1 MIFKLKIKLL
11 KFLNK
16 ILNQFNVNLDLSV
29 KKKKLIK
36 LLNKLKPHDL
46 GYDLIR
52 IGSENDGGYLVPN
65 ILNEIKVC
73 FSPGTGNNTQ
83 FEKDLI
89 NRNIKTFLAD
99 GTINEKDIQLDNFHF
114 TKKNLAS
121 YDSEKTITLENWVN
135 DNAKD
140 STNLL
145 LQMDIE
151 SSEYEVVHATSEEC
165 LKKFKIIVIEFHYI
179 EKINNHYFYENFN
192 NTINKLLL
200 NFEIS
205 HIHANNCQGTY
216 SINGIILPTAIEV
229 TFLRKDLCRYKKNI
243 NFFPHKLDQR
253 NIINL
258 PDVSLPKEIINY

>member
-1 MIFKLKIKLL
+1 MIFKLKVNLI

-16 ILNQFNVNLDLSV
+16 LLNLINLNIDLSI
-29 KKKKLIK
+29 KKNQIIK
-36 LLNKLKPHDL
+36 VLNKLKPYDL

-52 IGSENDGGYLVPN
+52 VGSKNDGGYLIPN
-65 ILNEIKVC
+65 ILNEVEIC
-73 FSPGTGNNTQ
+73 FSPGTGNNMQ

-89 NRNIKTFLAD
+89 NRNIKTFMAD
-99 GTINEKDIQLDNFHF
+99 GTINEKDIELNNIHF

-121 YDSEKTITLENWVN
+121 YESEKTITLENWVN
-135 DNAKD
+135 NNAKN

-165 LKKFKIIVIEFHYI
+165 LKKFKIIIIEFHYF

-205 HIHANNCQGTY
+205 HIHANNCQGPY

-229 TFLRKDLCRYKKNI
+229 TFLRKELCKYKKDI
-243 NFFPHKLDQR
+243 NLFPHKLDQK
-253 NIINL
+253 NISNL
-258 PDVSLPKEIINY
+258 PDVFLPKEIINN